1 MMPSSIEPI
10 EKALKNLDW
19 PAAVSNF
26 RVVPGQDANGDEAI
40 WVWLT
45 VQPGAAQQP
54 LQRQQLLDCK
64 KTVRDVV
71 SQQVPDLWTY
81 VRLENPADNPAKPA
95 LEQA

>member
-10 EKALKNLDW
+10 ETALKNLDW
-19 PAAVSNF
+19 PAAVINF
-26 RVVPGQDANGDEAI
+26 RVVPGEDANGDEAI

-54 LQRQQLLDCK
+54 RQRQQLLDCK
-64 KTVRDVV
+64 KTVQAVV
-71 SQQVPDLWTY
+71 SQQIPDLWTY
-81 VRLENPADNPAKPA
+81 VRLENPADNPARPA